1 MAVGGSNNNNP
12 LTNLFRY
19 GAAAP
24 KNNNSEV
31 TSNPA
36 INETE
41 ETQDVSSSNDTN
53 RAAQIAARLR
63 AESGDSFGGV
73 VGLDKL
79 SSTKGADSINRTS
92 PVNNNL
98 EIAELSEL
106 GEPASVT
113 VVDNLVSTNAALNG
127 NPDVAFGNS
136 QLLMAARMVKPVS
149 DPESN
154 FNVESANSSLKNE
167 NELLAL
173 VGNA

>member
-1 MAVGGSNNNNP
+1 MAVGGPNNNNP

-19 GAAAP
+19 NNAA
-24 KNNNSEV
+24 KNNSELV
-31 TSNPA
+31 NNNPPVS
-36 INETE
+36 ETE
-41 ETQDVSSSNDTN
+41 ETGNVNTNDTN

-63 AESGDSFGGV
+63 AEAGDSFGGV

-79 SSTKGADSINRTS
+79 SSTKGADSVNKTS
-92 PVNNNL
+92 PVSNSL

-106 GEPASVT
+106 GEPSSVT
-113 VVDNLVSTNAALNG
+113 AVNNLVSTNAALNG

-136 QLLMAARMVKPVS
+136 QLLMAARMVKPIS
-149 DPESN
+149 DPESG

-173 VGNA
+173 VGNT